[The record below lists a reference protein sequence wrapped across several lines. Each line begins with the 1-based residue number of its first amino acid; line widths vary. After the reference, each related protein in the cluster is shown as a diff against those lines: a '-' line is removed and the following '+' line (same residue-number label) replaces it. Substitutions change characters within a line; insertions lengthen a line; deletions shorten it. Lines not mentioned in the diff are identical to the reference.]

1 MWTKNTLGE
10 ICTTNYMSGRAIW
23 DKLPEYIFENLGA
36 ARVKT
41 RVTSKFSKITRVIY
55 PKNCPN
61 QICDY
66 WLIIQSQ
73 QTVCIEASV
82 FLTAGNYK
90 ITSLTISIDYLLY

>member
-10 ICTTNYMSGRAIW
+10 ICTTNYMSCRAIW
-23 DKLPEYIFENLGA
+23 DKLPECIFENLGA
-36 ARVKT
+36 APVKT
-41 RVTSKFSKITRVIY
+41 RVISKFSKIRRAIY

-61 QICDY
+61 QACDY

-73 QTVCIEASV
+73 QTLFIEASI

-90 ITSLTISIDYLLY
+90 KLR